1 MTRLLAASL
10 VLLATAAL
18 AAYQRPLAPA
28 TAAVVS
34 DSTAWQNLQVLSDTL
49 SRDELM
55 AEMHRFKDALGVT
68 CAYCHVRTSDGM
80 DFVSDDRGHKRIARE
95 MIRLERRLNAADL
108 PAIAGLD
115 AHGTPEVTC
124 WTCHRGETRPAT
136 AIPPDST
143 AGDAR

>member
-1 MTRLLAASL
+1 MAASRPVAAAIAL
-10 VLLATAAL
+10 FAAVAL
-18 AAYQRPLAPA
+18 AAYQRPLAPVD
-28 TAAVVS
+28 AVVVA

-49 SRDELM
+49 SRDELR
-55 AEMHRFKDALGVT
+55 AEMDRFKDALGVR
-68 CAYCHVRTSDGM
+68 CSFCHVRTDDGM

-95 MIRLERRLNAADL
+95 MIRLERRLNGADL

-115 AHGTPEVTC
+115 AHGAPEVTC

-136 AIPPDST
+136 ADTT